1 VGIRTPLLLLATPT
15 NLANPGLAGSLYDL
29 HSPQFAATV
38 AGVRHARHTE
48 AMRSSTLPATML
60 AIFVSACGG
69 ASSPST
75 TALVVSVTTATYE
88 GVSMEL
94 SSPAFSPS
102 GPIPARYT
110 CDGADV
116 SPELR
121 VEGIPEGA
129 AALVLIMDDPDASG
143 RTWDHWVAYDIE
155 PVERIQQDVG
165 NVGTGGV
172 NSWKTTGYGGPCP
185 PSGTHRY
192 FFKVLALDAVLD
204 LGEGEDK
211 ATVLAATVGH
221 VLAEAT
227 LMGTYAR

>member
-1 VGIRTPLLLLATPT
+1 
-15 NLANPGLAGSLYDL
+15 
-29 HSPQFAATV
+29 
-38 AGVRHARHTE
+38 
-48 AMRSSTLPATML
+48 
-60 AIFVSACGG
+60 
-69 ASSPST
+69 
-75 TALVVSVTTATYE
+75 
-88 GVSMEL
+88 MEL
-94 SSPAFSPS
+94 SSPAFSPN

-129 AALVLIMDDPDASG
+129 AALVLIMDDPDAPG

-155 PVERIQQDVG
+155 PVERIEQGVG

-172 NSWKTTGYGGPCP
+172 NSWKKTGYGGPCP

-192 FFKVLALDAVLD
+192 FFKVLALDEVLG